1 MLKKVSESVTPIKM
15 GSTTTPSTKT
25 PTTTNTASAST
36 PKTPAQNQ
44 QMTSIKNK
52 IENAVSESTDLISAL
67 ECVGAMYGIPSTNI
81 IADDTATSIRVVN
94 DNIIAP
100 PLEKPNG
107 QIKPIM
113 SAIGS
118 VLDYISQRIDDKLN
132 SYQQGN
138 IDQGRIDDSMAHANP
153 NKGTVIG
160 RYADSDGN
168 EVLVY
173 NTGIVDMAHTPAG
186 RAKVD
191 ELRAS
196 NLIPDYNPSPA
207 ATAPSYFSDED
218 EISSDV
224 DMDASPDVSADEAAL
239 EENDVAENIQES
251 AYHLDM
257 ISKFNNTTHLGYD
270 LLQKHGFDFIKPI
283 DSIIQESDT
292 SDDDGDKKKKKI
304 RIEDIKYLK
313 FDNKNILDAVKYF
326 NKARDEQDTAKN
338 GKMDINK
345 FINDPNYEKAI
356 DCLNKQFN
364 CRINLRYFKA
374 GRGTTSNA
382 GTFIYNDFKKKL
394 TVSKSKGFQLGGL
407 PIEIHTD
414 EHYFENSA
422 PEDLN
427 LFGQNLVSTVCHE
440 IFHNIAYVMR
450 KANAQMG
457 MSLAMTLNIASNA
470 KTMKDRRTIITNYVD
485 TLDESTGNKFINKI
499 AKKKLIKQLMT
510 FTTIQDNEALVRE
523 VQKNTGSENND
534 ADKYME
540 SLIKRYKKTIRKVK
554 PSPTRYIFPVVA
566 SAASIVA
573 GVLFVPGSALQ
584 FASFGIG
591 AFMGFTSLG
600 MLSVDASLI
609 SMKKQYS
616 KSNIYEEYYCDLF
629 AAMYKLPKFFFV
641 GNPKKKYVTNDFK
654 DEKIEELAKLE
665 KDLYEA
671 IFCSYPTDLERTHA
685 GVKVA
690 KNLLKDDKNL
700 DPALRKYCQWI
711 VDNFTNIDKANI
723 DKLYNKT
730 TFDPKE
736 AEDLDKHLTDLIT
749 DNNLVLTESFI
760 QWLNDDTIS
769 FYG

>member
-1 MLKKVSESVTPIKM
+1 MLKRVSESVTPITM
-15 GSTTTPSTKT
+15 GSTSTPS
-25 PTTTNTASAST
+25 TTTNTTSAPAT
-36 PKTPAQNQ
+36 KTPVQNQ
-44 QMTSIKNK
+44 QLSGIKNK
-52 IENAVSESTDLISAL
+52 IEKAVSESTDLISAL

-81 IADDTATSIRVVN
+81 IADDTATNIRVVN

-113 SAIGS
+113 AAIGS

-132 SYQQGN
+132 TYQQGN
-138 IDQGRIDDSMAHANP
+138 IDQGRIEDSMAHANP

-173 NTGIVDMAHTPAG
+173 NTGIVDMANTPAG

-191 ELRAS
+191 ELRKS

-218 EISSDV
+218 DISSEV
-224 DMDASPDVSADEAAL
+224 DMDASPNTGADEASL
-239 EENDVAENIQES
+239 EVNDVAENIQES
-251 AYHLDM
+251 AYHLNM

-270 LLQKHGFDFIKPI
+270 ILQKHGFDFIKPI

-292 SDDDGDKKKKKI
+292 SDDGDKKKKKKV
-304 RIEDIKYLK
+304 RVEDIKYMK
-313 FDNKNILDAVKYF
+313 FDNKNIIDAVKYF

-338 GKMDINK
+338 GKMDIKK

-364 CRINLRYFKA
+364 CRINLRYFKT
-374 GRGTTSNA
+374 GQSTTSNA

-407 PIEIHTD
+407 PIEIHTS
-414 EHYFENSA
+414 EHYFEDSA
-422 PEDLN
+422 PEDLK
-427 LFGQNLVSTVCHE
+427 LFGQNLVSTICHE

-450 KANAQMG
+450 KENAQMG
-457 MSLAMTLNIASNA
+457 MSLAMTLNIAANA
-470 KTMKDRRTIITNYVD
+470 KTMKDRRVIITNYVD
-485 TLDESTGNKFINKI
+485 TLDEVTGNKFINKL
-499 AKKKLIKQLMT
+499 AKKKLVKQLMT
-510 FTTIQDNEALVRE
+510 LTTIQDNEALVRE
-523 VQKNTGSENND
+523 VQKNTGSKNND
-534 ADKYME
+534 ADEYME
-540 SLIKRYKKTIRKVK
+540 SLIKRYKKSIRKVK
-554 PSPTRYIFPVVA
+554 PSPTRYVFPVVA

-573 GVLFVPGSALQ
+573 GVLLASPASVIQ
-584 FASFGIG
+584 FASFGVG
-591 AFMGFTSLG
+591 ATMGLLTLSR
-600 MLSVDASLI
+600 LSVDTALI

-700 DPALRKYCQWI
+700 DPSLKKYCQWI
-711 VDNFTNIDKANI
+711 VNNFTNIDKANI

-749 DNNLVLTESFI
+749 NNNLVLTESFI
-760 QWLNDDTIS
+760 QWLNEDTIS
-769 FYG
+769 FYE

>member
-15 GSTTTPSTKT
+15 GSTTTPSTIT
-25 PTTTNTASAST
+25 PATTNTTSTST
-36 PKTPAQNQ
+36 PKTPTQNQ
-44 QMTSIKNK
+44 QLSGIKNK
-52 IENAVSESTDLISAL
+52 IENAVAESTDLISAL

-132 SYQQGN
+132 SYQRGN

-153 NKGTVIG
+153 NKGTVVG

-196 NLIPDYNPSPA
+196 NLIPDYNPSLLT
-207 ATAPSYFSDED
+207 TAPSYFSDED

-224 DMDASPDVSADEAAL
+224 DMDASPDVGADEAAL

-283 DSIIQESDT
+283 DSIVQEADNSST
-292 SDDDGDKKKKKI
+292 DDDKKKKKV
-304 RIEDIKYLK
+304 RVEDIKYMK
-313 FDNKNILDAVKYF
+313 FDNKNILAAVKYF

-364 CRINLRYFKA
+364 CRINLRYFKP
-374 GRGTTSNA
+374 GQVTSNA
-382 GTFIYNDFKKKL
+382 GTYIYPDYKKNL
-394 TVSKSKGFQLGGL
+394 TVSKSKGFQLNGL
-407 PIEIHTD
+407 PIEIMTSA
-414 EHYFENSA
+414 HYFENSA
-422 PEDLN
+422 PEDLE
-427 LFGQNLVSTVCHE
+427 LFGQNMVSTICHE

-457 MSLAMTLNIASNA
+457 MSLAMTMNVAAVA
-470 KTMKDRRTIITNYVD
+470 KTPKERRTIITNYVD
-485 TLDESTGNKFINKI
+485 TLDESSGNKFINKM
-499 AKKKLIKQLMT
+499 AKKKLVKQLLT
-510 FTTIQDNEALVRE
+510 LASIQDNEALVRE
-523 VQKNTGSENND
+523 VQKKAESGNDND
-534 ADKYME
+534 ADEYME
-540 SLIKRYKKTIRKVK
+540 KLIKTYKKIVK
-554 PSPTRYIFPVVA
+554 KYNPSPKRYIFPVIT
-566 SAASIVA
+566 SAASIIAGILIPAGGVVTTPAIAFGVA
-573 GVLFVPGSALQ
+573 
-584 FASFGIG
+584 
-591 AFMGFTSLG
+591 MGCMTLG
-600 MLSVDASLI
+600 RLSIDAELI
-609 SMKKQYS
+609 TMKKQYS
-616 KSNIYEEYYCDLF
+616 KKNLYEEYYCDLF

-641 GNPKKKYVTNDFK
+641 GPSKKKYVTNDFK
-654 DEKIEELAKLE
+654 DEKIAELAKLE
-665 KDLYEA
+665 KDFYEA
-671 IFCSYPTDLERTHA
+671 IFCNYPTELERTYA

-700 DPALRKYCQWI
+700 DPALKKYCQWI

-730 TFDPKE
+730 TFNPKE
-736 AEDLDKHLTDLIT
+736 AEDLDKHLADLIT
-749 DNNLVLTESFI
+749 NNNLVLTESFI
-760 QWLNDDTIS
+760 EWLNEDTIS
-769 FYG
+769 FYE